1 MWKWVVR
8 DYFAAFRWEK
18 LKETSKGW
26 GWMVIYLLLFYPTW
40 LDVYDSERRT
50 LCYYVISVPILLTI
64 ISGSLHP
71 IRLPKI
77 MYLCPLTKE
86 ERKDYIRYSTIFC
99 VLMNVLLGG
108 IAVMILLE
116 AKIVGLKIAGVLLW
130 NMGTIT
136 LVFCGLAKKKAQS
149 ANASV
154 LEQAS
159 ASGKVAGA
167 INFLISLATT
177 IAIVAIFCWKE
188 QSVTGWVEWIF
199 VGIVVL
205 IQIPLM
211 LSMLKARRTDMEDV
225 ASYERSYL

>member
-18 LKETSKGW
+18 LKESLKGW
-26 GWMVIYLLLFYPTW
+26 GWMLIYFLCLWPALF
-40 LDVYDSERRT
+40 DVYDSKQGA
-50 LCYYVISVPILLTI
+50 LCYYVISVPFLLAI
-64 ISGSLHP
+64 VSGSLHP

-99 VLMNVLLGG
+99 VVMNVLLGI
-108 IAVMILLE
+108 IAVVILLG

-130 NMGTIT
+130 NMGITT
-136 LVFCGLAKKKAQS
+136 LVFCGIAKKKAPN
-149 ANASV
+149 ANPSV

-167 INFLISLATT
+167 INFLISLSTT
-177 IAIVAIFCWKE
+177 LVIIAIFCEEE
-188 QSVTGWVEWIF
+188 QSMAGWAEWIF

-211 LSMLKARRTDMEDV
+211 ISMLKARRADMEDV